1 DIYGNRSVL
10 AAPPANLALPTRY
23 VDSLV
28 GVNQWP
34 GFNEHYRFQRK
45 DDTTVTL
52 HVDLGLAVAHFV
64 PAADVPPDEIQRRVD
79 AGVEA
84 YRTVVHQL
92 SRADVTITLRTSL
105 MVDAHTLP
113 RAEIAQCTAE
123 IYAFLRT
130 LQAARPHRHTP
141 NRASLVL
148 VAAAFHVGVGDLAAA
163 NQRTPDLFGVG
174 ATLTI
179 PTADPGEYTTQPGDT
194 LAAVAAN
201 VGLSV
206 AALAAANQN
215 VPLAAAVDIPAQMA
229 LGSVQDATA
238 ATLPDGLDA
247 ALANR
252 HLRGLLRA
260 GVRFEF
266 GGNDHV
272 ISANETL
279 ASLASLVGIE
289 RNALTELISALP
301 PTAWTDDARFLA
313 PPSALALTVDLARDP
328 AQYPADLIFPVGV
341 QIDIDRDP
349 ALVSADVNDVPEIQ
363 HITSYLSPA
372 VARED
377 GAPITLRDFAAAFED
392 GFPGLKLAVG
402 RQDAAAEKAL
412 WAVHLGNRGH
422 GIDYAFDAGSAAQFF
437 APAPLSTQPVSGE
450 VRLDRYAEDGLHDDG
465 PTQRFASAA
474 LDAWARNFLAAVDRF
489 LDPDV
494 VTPAYAVAA
503 DSVRAVLGHK
513 RALATAIAA
522 RVEPVFV
529 DVSAPAE
536 SSVRRDAAAETLRQQ
551 LLQALEA
558 AYTIET
564 VVQLGVDVTLPEG
577 AAWASAV
584 APRLAGKPVTVGDA
598 DAEATLSACKLS
610 LAPGRSFLSFLYN
623 TADPGAARSRTLD
636 LAFRVTDLEKDIAPL
651 SGFDGYERSSWLSFV
666 LPLAADQA
674 HHIGAVTIPIPLRAY
689 PLPPSLIRH
698 QGEADPDSVTTLDAV
713 RRWQYRYVYEH
724 LDVAQDVINTDITFN
739 AVSQIAPPATSAG
752 TGPRSL
758 FEALANFVTLYPAI
772 AADLDAL
779 TADGGDPTNAVVAIA
794 AFAQLV
800 GEVSAALSPRG
811 GRSLGRGVVES
822 VRYAISERR
831 DEDDTLHVTITTV
844 NDGLTPPPAGTR
856 TPQIEIAGYTQSG
869 PPVVD
874 GDETRYILVP
884 EAGTAPQEANTVTG
898 LGNSS
903 LPDRALIV
911 PDLDVIQQQLATAS
925 IWLTRNR
932 ELVDGRVTNPSF
944 VYKTPLIRFRNSTS
958 PLVQNRTPWDIAAI
972 GSPTGAAQR
981 RPLAAHV
988 DALFAA
994 LLPAVAQ
1001 NDYAIR

>member
-1 DIYGNRSVL
+1 
-10 AAPPANLALPTRY
+10 
-23 VDSLV
+23 
-28 GVNQWP
+28 
-34 GFNEHYRFQRK
+34 
-45 DDTTVTL
+45 
-52 HVDLGLAVAHFV
+52 
-64 PAADVPPDEIQRRVD
+64 
-79 AGVEA
+79 
-84 YRTVVHQL
+84 
-92 SRADVTITLRTSL
+92 
-105 MVDAHTLP
+105 M
-113 RAEIAQCTAE
+113 
-123 IYAFLRT
+123 
-130 LQAARPHRHTP
+130 
-141 NRASLVL
+141 
-148 VAAAFHVGVGDLAAA
+148 
-163 NQRTPDLFGVG
+163 
-174 ATLTI
+174 
-179 PTADPGEYTTQPGDT
+179 
-194 LAAVAAN
+194 
-201 VGLSV
+201 
-206 AALAAANQN
+206 
-215 VPLAAAVDIPAQMA
+215 
-229 LGSVQDATA
+229 
-238 ATLPDGLDA
+238 
-247 ALANR
+247 
-252 HLRGLLRA
+252 
-260 GVRFEF
+260 
-266 GGNDHV
+266 
-272 ISANETL
+272 
-279 ASLASLVGIE
+279 
-289 RNALTELISALP
+289 
-301 PTAWTDDARFLA
+301 
-313 PPSALALTVDLARDP
+313 
-328 AQYPADLIFPVGV
+328 
-341 QIDIDRDP
+341 
-349 ALVSADVNDVPEIQ
+349 
-363 HITSYLSPA
+363 
-372 VARED
+372 
-377 GAPITLRDFAAAFED
+377 
-392 GFPGLKLAVG
+392 
-402 RQDAAAEKAL
+402 
-412 WAVHLGNRGH
+412 
-422 GIDYAFDAGSAAQFF
+422 
-437 APAPLSTQPVSGE
+437 
-450 VRLDRYAEDGLHDDG
+450 
-465 PTQRFASAA
+465 
-474 LDAWARNFLAAVDRF
+474 
-489 LDPDV
+489 
-494 VTPAYAVAA
+494 
-503 DSVRAVLGHK
+503 
-513 RALATAIAA
+513 
-522 RVEPVFV
+522 
-529 DVSAPAE
+529 
-536 SSVRRDAAAETLRQQ
+536 
-551 LLQALEA
+551 
-558 AYTIET
+558 
-564 VVQLGVDVTLPEG
+564 
-577 AAWASAV
+577 
-584 APRLAGKPVTVGDA
+584 
-598 DAEATLSACKLS
+598 
-610 LAPGRSFLSFLYN
+610 
-623 TADPGAARSRTLD
+623 
-636 LAFRVTDLEKDIAPL
+636 AFRVTDLEKDIAPL

-698 QGEADPDSVTTLDAV
+698 QGEADPDSVAALDAV

-856 TPQIEIAGYTQSG
+856 TPQIEITGYTQSG

-1001 NDYAIR
+1001 NDYAIRIAVRYRFNLAEAGAQPLFSSLPVLLGPRYPIDAGADLLPATADLRANLVRTLERWQQTMQPSTAQAAYQFRVAIFSRLRAGTAANNLPLLQIEELFLGLGDVGA